1 MQALTFF
8 YVWLLISTLFVAKTG
23 WDSPTFVQ
31 YLALGLVFV
40 AVKLFPN
47 RRMIAYTLVGVG
59 VAQAVVTVGQ
69 QLSLIESNHPY
80 FSVTGFFGNPGPMGG
95 FQAVTLVLAVTLM
108 EDNPLCKWLQKGL
121 WFAVLLIGYS
131 VWCSNSRAS
140 WIAVIIGVSV
150 LFYPP
155 LFQWFKNR
163 KWWSLPVGVSGCLL
177 VFTALYLYRPSS
189 VDARV
194 LIARVSADIIID
206 APFAGHGA
214 GVFNKKYMLYQ
225 ADYFE
230 RNPQSKYIS
239 VADNAAYP
247 YNEFLRIWIE
257 LGMIGLL
264 CFVFALWQMIV
275 KGSHATRAPITALIV
290 FSIFSYPFSV
300 DGLLLLF
307 PVLAAMTL
315 PASSDRRI
323 GFPLAISIGGLI
335 LAGWIW
341 EYKQVKDLRMNLY
354 QWTYHFD
361 KDAEVYINRHTE
373 WIKAT
378 PQLNTMYSLALS
390 QNKDTMD
397 RKKLSII
404 MPTCENWCDI
414 ASIYEKNGLYA
425 EAENYYRQASWM
437 IPTRIRPRYLLFK
450 MYQSIG
456 RNEEAIK
463 LGEEILMMPLKVE
476 NTYTLRCKTEIKL
489 FLKNI
494 R

>member
-163 KWWSLPVGVSGCLL
+163 KWWSLRRCFRMLARIHSIVPLSPVFCGCQ
-177 VFTALYLYRPSS
+177 S
-189 VDARV
+189 VD
-194 LIARVSADIIID
+194 
-206 APFAGHGA
+206 
-214 GVFNKKYMLYQ
+214 
-225 ADYFE
+225 
-230 RNPQSKYIS
+230 SKSQCRHNNRCSLCRTWSRS
-239 VADNAAYP
+239 V
-247 YNEFLRIWIE
+247 
-257 LGMIGLL
+257 
-264 CFVFALWQMIV
+264 Q
-275 KGSHATRAPITALIV
+275 
-290 FSIFSYPFSV
+290 
-300 DGLLLLF
+300 
-307 PVLAAMTL
+307 
-315 PASSDRRI
+315 
-323 GFPLAISIGGLI
+323 
-335 LAGWIW
+335 
-341 EYKQVKDLRMNLY
+341 
-354 QWTYHFD
+354 
-361 KDAEVYINRHTE
+361 
-373 WIKAT
+373 
-378 PQLNTMYSLALS
+378 
-390 QNKDTMD
+390 
-397 RKKLSII
+397 
-404 MPTCENWCDI
+404 
-414 ASIYEKNGLYA
+414 
-425 EAENYYRQASWM
+425 
-437 IPTRIRPRYLLFK
+437 
-450 MYQSIG
+450 
-456 RNEEAIK
+456 
-463 LGEEILMMPLKVE
+463 
-476 NTYTLRCKTEIKL
+476 
-489 FLKNI
+489 
-494 R
+494 